1 MLDPLL
7 SAYTRRCNLS
17 KHQSEA
23 LVLGVRSLTTA
34 LFIVMALIA
43 GGGLNSFFLEQ
54 MIDISGRYG
63 SFYFWIVMIGIA
75 TLLTWFPFTMIAI
88 RGSKSLSKVNT
99 CNALL
104 QISIALCYCI
114 INTAF
119 NEPLALIALILP
131 IVAFILLRTNAYL
144 NFVEF
149 YYELQRSRRL

>member
-1 MLDPLL
+1 M
-7 SAYTRRCNLS
+7 N
-17 KHQSEA
+17 KHQNEVI
-23 LVLGVRSLTTA
+23 VLGIRSITTA

-43 GGGLNSFFLEQ
+43 GGGLNSFFLDQ

-75 TLLTWFPFTMIAI
+75 TLLTWLPFTMIAI

-99 CNALL
+99 YNALL
-104 QISIALCYCI
+104 QVSIALCYCI

-119 NEPLALIALILP
+119 NEPLALIALTLP
-131 IVAFILLRTNAYL
+131 LVAFILLKTNAYL

-149 YYELQRSRRL
+149 YYELQKARRL

>member
-1 MLDPLL
+1 M
-7 SAYTRRCNLS
+7 N
-17 KHQSEA
+17 KHQNEVI
-23 LVLGVRSLTTA
+23 VLGIRSITTA

-43 GGGLNSFFLEQ
+43 GGGLNSFFLDQ

-75 TLLTWFPFTMIAI
+75 TFLTWLPFTMIAI

-99 CNALL
+99 YNALL
-104 QISIALCYCI
+104 QVSIALCYCI

-119 NEPLALIALILP
+119 NEPLALIALTLP
-131 IVAFILLRTNAYL
+131 LVAFILLKTNAYL

-149 YYELQRSRRL
+149 YYELQKARRL